1 MGNKTFGNIKYDLKV
16 IFFGNIPRMVKRN
29 IENNTEI
36 TLLNNDYY
44 FFRKYKWYMYLRL
57 NNHEITNLND
67 IKYIIENKPP
77 STANPPIIFKKMS

>member
-1 MGNKTFGNIKYDLKV
+1 
-16 IFFGNIPRMVKRN
+16 
-29 IENNTEI
+29 
-36 TLLNNDYY
+36 
-44 FFRKYKWYMYLRL
+44 MYLRL